1 MKKFACG
8 LLVGFLLAF
17 SVSLYASTVPSIKS
31 AQFAPDIKLI
41 VNGEAIDTPI
51 VSVVT
56 VENPGYMTNYVPA
69 RALSEALGATVT
81 WDGANRTINV
91 DTEAAIQS
99 APATQSTPITEAVPT
114 PPAKNDVG
122 LPQLV
127 VVNGYEYVKPSEVYN
142 ALRARGYYLVNA
154 VDPKY
159 MQIVTDDEIIV
170 KDIPSDARGGKFYIP
185 YDFYE
190 ANILP
195 LLQ

>member
-1 MKKFACG
+1 MKKFVCG
-8 LLVGFLLAF
+8 LLVGIILTMGVT
-17 SVSLYASTVPSIKS
+17 VSAVPEIKS
-31 AQFAPDIKLI
+31 AVFSPDIKLV
-41 VNGEAIDTPI
+41 VNGKTLDTQI
-51 VSVVT
+51 VSVVKSGE
-56 VENPGYMTNYVPA
+56 VKMTNYVPA

-127 VVNGYEYVKPSEVYN
+127 VVNGYEYVKPSEVLA
-142 ALRARGYYLVNA
+142 ALRARGYEMVNA

>member
-1 MKKFACG
+1 MKKFVCG
-8 LLVGFLLAF
+8 LLVGIILTMGVT
-17 SVSLYASTVPSIKS
+17 VSAVPEIKS
-31 AQFAPDIKLI
+31 AVFSPDIKLV
-41 VNGEAIDTPI
+41 VNGKTLDTQI
-51 VSVVT
+51 VSVVKT
-56 VENPGYMTNYVPA
+56 GEVNMTNYVPA

-190 ANILP
+190 VNILP

>member
-1 MKKFACG
+1 MKKFVCG
-8 LLVGFLLAF
+8 LLIGIMITLGVTT
-17 SVSLYASTVPSIKS
+17 YAVPEIKS
-31 AQFAPDIKLI
+31 AVFSPDIKLV
-41 VNGEAIDTPI
+41 VNGKTLDTQI
-51 VSVVT
+51 VSVVKT
-56 VENPGYMTNYVPA
+56 GEVNMTNYVSA
-69 RALSEALGATVT
+69 RALSEALGATVE

-91 DTEAAIQS
+91 DTEAAMQS